1 MFNLREV
8 VISITNRCNLKCR
21 MCDIPL
27 TATEELSTEKWKGV
41 ITDSASLGAK
51 TIVFSGG
58 EPLLREDIFELIRF
72 VKKNNMKTCITTNG
86 LLIDE
91 KCACELKSAGIDVV
105 NVSLEGPQRIHDYL
119 RGKNS
124 FERVLSAL
132 YNLKQ
137 HNIESTI
144 ATMVSSYNYRYL
156 EFIVDTAIR
165 YGSTTIKF
173 QPFNT
178 LFINNKN
185 KGKHFFINHRQ
196 ARELRGVINRAVSKC
211 VKCGIALN
219 PLSYLNT
226 IPLYLSGKFKK
237 GGNGCS
243 ALLSSSAITSDG
255 SIYPCWVMTEDRYL
269 IGSIKENRFINIWNS
284 KRHKKLREDISSKG
298 CKGCVMSCYDDI
310 FGDDTVASKVIM
322 NLKRVKGRGLKEYSK
337 HAIKSIA
344 RRYRFYVSSRKSAR
358 DIVLR
363 LKNLFKRKLFYNK
376 DSLQYIEKDKIRKL
390 LLDITEIKCM
400 FESELKK

>member
-1 MFNLREV
+1 
-8 VISITNRCNLKCR
+8 

-41 ITDSASLGAK
+41 IIDSASLGAK

-72 VKKNNMKTCITTNG
+72 VKKNNMKTCLTTNG
-86 LLIDE
+86 LLINE
-91 KCACELKSAGIDVV
+91 KCAYELKSAGIDVV

-119 RGKNS
+119 RGKDS
-124 FERVLSAL
+124 FDRALSAL
-132 YNLKQ
+132 YNLRQ

-156 EFIVDTAIR
+156 EFIVDTAVR

-173 QPFNT
+173 QPFSA

-185 KGKHFFINHRQ
+185 KGKHFFINHKQ
-196 ARELRGVINRAVSKC
+196 SRELRDIINRVVSKC
-211 VKCGIALN
+211 VKSGIALS
-219 PLSYLNT
+219 PLPYLNA

-237 GGNGCS
+237 GGSGCS
-243 ALLSSSAITSDG
+243 ALLLSSAITSNG
-255 SIYPCWVMTEDRYL
+255 SIYPCWALTEDCYL
-269 IGSIKENRFINIWNS
+269 IGSIKEDRFIDIWNS
-284 KRHKKLREDISSKG
+284 KRHKKLKENINSKG
-298 CKGCVMSCYDDI
+298 CKGCVMSCYDNI

-322 NLKRVKGRGLKEYSK
+322 NLKRVKGKGLKAYTK
-337 HAIKSIA
+337 HIFKSIA
-344 RRYRFYVSSRKSAR
+344 RRYRFYVSSRKSVH

-376 DSLQYIEKDKIRKL
+376 NSLQHLEKDKIKKVL
-390 LLDITEIKCM
+390 LEIAEIKCM
-400 FESELKK
+400 FESELKR